1 MLPVLGGEAR
11 ESAASLRVW
20 RCPGRAQ
27 RHRWSSPLESTP
39 ETRRPLEASARGGRP
54 RRLVI
59 RPDLP
64 CYWTGPTIVC
74 RRHRRVRRTDPRCT
88 EIPPPVSTEK
98 VCAVQIEQRP
108 RCCGSIW
115 KIRCVSSLSPC
126 LLHPQRCP
134 SSRIPSSLPWFSPGG
149 PSPLSITG
157 QRRPSV
163 GRLPQTKMA
172 PLMRPPLMKSHP
184 PAVSD
189 VVEGGGV
196 GTLREMRAVRGLS
209 PRVQLRGRQP
219 LRAHAPNHCLH
230 PGQSWCTRG
239 IRGLRRARSC
249 PPCCH
254 YRYTRVTRP
263 TVVGAGTDADAR
275 WTDAMVLRPALLR

>member
-1 MLPVLGGEAR
+1 MLWIHLEDSVCLFSFPMPPPSPTLPLLAHPLFSSLVLSRWPLSSLHHRSEA
-11 ESAASLRVW
+11 
-20 RCPGRAQ
+20 AQ
-27 RHRWSSPLESTP
+27 RGSTTSD
-39 ETRRPLEASARGGRP
+39 E
-54 RRLVI
+54 
-59 RPDLP
+59 
-64 CYWTGPTIVC
+64 
-74 RRHRRVRRTDPRCT
+74 
-88 EIPPPVSTEK
+88 
-98 VCAVQIEQRP
+98 
-108 RCCGSIW
+108 
-115 KIRCVSSLSPC
+115 
-126 LLHPQRCP
+126 
-134 SSRIPSSLPWFSPGG
+134 
-149 PSPLSITG
+149 
-157 QRRPSV
+157 
-163 GRLPQTKMA
+163 MA

-209 PRVQLRGRQP
+209 PCVQLRGRQP